1 MVGFV
6 SALLFLLAVGMIVF
20 AGVAW
25 GGMDEIKAGSGKY
38 SASFAVTQSAA
49 LSVMALIGG
58 VLALLLSV
66 LGCCT
71 VKFKNPCVT
80 CPFVICSFLL
90 GLICLIAGAMVVGGK
105 TRDGIL
111 A

>member
-1 MVGFV
+1 MIAF
-6 SALLFLLAVGMIVF
+6 AV
-20 AGVAW
+20 VAW
-25 GGMDEIKAGSGKY
+25 SGMSEIKAGSGQY
-38 SASFAVTQSAA
+38 SASFSVTQSAA
-49 LSVMALIGG
+49 LAGMALVGG
-58 VLALLLSV
+58 VLALLLSI

-90 GLICLIAGAMVVGGK
+90 GLMCLIAGAMVVGGK

-111 A
+111 LKACNTPIKGF